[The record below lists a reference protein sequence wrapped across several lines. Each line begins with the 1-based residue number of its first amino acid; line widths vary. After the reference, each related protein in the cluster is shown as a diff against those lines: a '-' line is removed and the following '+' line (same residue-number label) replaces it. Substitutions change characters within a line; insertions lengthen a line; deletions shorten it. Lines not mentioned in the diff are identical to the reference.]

1 MNLLIKQNLL
11 GKNCK
16 YRHALPPG
24 FVLKSKA
31 QKKAE
36 AEEEDQIT
44 IEEFLETEVIHPAKC
59 YPLC

>member
-1 MNLLIKQNLL
+1 M
-11 GKNCK
+11 

-36 AEEEDQIT
+36 EEEAEQIT
-44 IEEFLETEVIHPAKC
+44 IEEFLETKVNPPG
-59 YPLC
+59 YFPVY

>member
-1 MNLLIKQNLL
+1 M
-11 GKNCK
+11 

-36 AEEEDQIT
+36 EEEVEQIT
-44 IEEFLETEVIHPAKC
+44 IEEFLETEVNLPRCFPVYLI
-59 YPLC
+59 

>member
-1 MNLLIKQNLL
+1 M
-11 GKNCK
+11 

-36 AEEEDQIT
+36 EEGEDQIT
-44 IEEFLETEVIHPAKC
+44 IEEFLETEVNYAKC
-59 YPLC
+59 SSYVNQNVPFNC